1 MGDIYRKFKTDI
13 HRELIVELDGS
24 GIITT
29 ISPNCSNVL
38 GYNIDEIIGLNIS
51 DFIVEGNIKLEEGNE
66 ENFEITL
73 KNKNGENRY
82 FDVVR
87 STYLNH
93 NQKVMGS
100 LISLIDIS
108 RFKDSKKKD
117 EKLLNILELSKDI
130 VYMVQL
136 QPEIKLLYM
145 NSAVEE
151 VLGIKVED
159 HYQDPY
165 IPLKMTHPD
174 DTEGFIKKM
183 NGEIDYSKPIQA
195 RYKNAKGEYIWLEE
209 STIPIYNEQRE
220 LVALVG
226 YCRDIQ
232 ARKELEDKLKI
243 MSYYDSLTGIRNRAY
258 FQKELDNL
266 NTQTNTEIGVII
278 CDLDNLKCIND
289 DFGHLQGDKLL
300 KNFGKII
307 DDFSSE
313 NTVTARIGGD
323 EFAILLKDKSYN
335 FLEDIYSKLLKSIEN
350 YNSNNIDL
358 SIKVSTGF
366 AYSQT
371 SIGNTQKI
379 YHIADKKM
387 YQNKLANKNL

>member
-195 RYKNAKGEYIWLEE
+195 RYKNAKGVY
-209 STIPIYNEQRE
+209 
-220 LVALVG
+220 LVRGVH
-226 YCRDIQ
+226 Y
-232 ARKELEDKLKI
+232 
-243 MSYYDSLTGIRNRAY
+243 T
-258 FQKELDNL
+258 NL
-266 NTQTNTEIGVII
+266 
-278 CDLDNLKCIND
+278 
-289 DFGHLQGDKLL
+289 
-300 KNFGKII
+300 
-307 DDFSSE
+307 
-313 NTVTARIGGD
+313 
-323 EFAILLKDKSYN
+323 
-335 FLEDIYSKLLKSIEN
+335 
-350 YNSNNIDL
+350 
-358 SIKVSTGF
+358 
-366 AYSQT
+366 
-371 SIGNTQKI
+371 
-379 YHIADKKM
+379 
-387 YQNKLANKNL
+387 